1 MCGSIF
7 QEKDLR
13 TVLCD
18 STFYE
23 DGNVVDLSCP
33 IQ

>member
-18 STFYE
+18 STFHE
-23 DGNVVDLSCP
+23 DGNVDLSCP